1 MSETCKRIESSI
13 SALIDGE
20 LETPE
25 QLPVID
31 HLVVCESCRAFYR
44 RARAL
49 DDMVVAS
56 RSQDV
61 EPAPEAVW
69 ERIAAASGWTDR
81 SLEPRGGGAR
91 RLPKWGQRALELAAV
106 LVLALGIWWLKPAP
120 EPPSVPD
127 DEVADKVDV
136 VLEEDRGSMTEE
148 RFLEITTEILRA
160 DRSYH
165 RKMYEVMSVVTAM
178 TERPEGAADDPA
190 IPSRENI
197 RRISLGE
204 DDGDESLVWK
214 GDRL

>member
-1 MSETCKRIESSI
+1 MSDTCKRIESSI

-31 HLVVCESCRAFYR
+31 HLVACDSCRAFYR

-69 ERIAAASGWTDR
+69 ERIAAASGWSGR
-81 SLEPRGGGAR
+81 SLETGRGGTR
-91 RLPKWGQRALELAAV
+91 RLAKWGQRALQLAAV
-106 LVLALGIWWLKPAP
+106 LVLALGLWWLRPAP
-120 EPPSVPD
+120 EPPSAAD
-127 DEVADKVDV
+127 DEITEDVDV
-136 VLEEDRGSMTEE
+136 VLEEDRGSMTDD

-165 RKMYEVMSVVTAM
+165 RKMLEVMSVVTAM
-178 TERPEGAADDPA
+178 TARPEGSTDDPA
-190 IPSRENI
+190 VTRHESA

-204 DDGDESLVWK
+204 DDGDESLVLT